1 VPGVQIFSESATVVD
16 EIPHRLLE
24 LLQQQVRFLGHTPT
38 PTAGV
43 VTSVVDRVSDP
54 DPGGSI
60 FKSPPGSGS
69 VFDICIRIQQGKFRY
84 KKSTTYGFFYMIF
97 TLFSKILL

>member
-1 VPGVQIFSESATVVD
+1 VCQEHGEQIFNERAAVVD

-38 PTAGV
+38 PTAGGV

-54 DPGGSI
+54 DPGGSV
-60 FKSPPGSGS
+60 PPGSGS
-69 VFDICIRIQQGKFRY
+69 VFDICIRIQQGKLRY
-84 KKSTTYGFFYMIF
+84 EKSTIYAIF
-97 TLFSKILL
+97 L

>member
-1 VPGVQIFSESATVVD
+1 MCQEHGEQIFNERAAVVD

-38 PTAGV
+38 PTAGGV

-54 DPGGSI
+54 DPGGSV
-60 FKSPPGSGS
+60 PPGSGS
-69 VFDICIRIQQGKFRY
+69 VFVICIRIQQGKLRY
-84 KKSTTYGFFYMIF
+84 EKSTIYAIF
-97 TLFSKILL
+97 L